1 MRHGSTVRTAECT
14 LIKEAVWKL
23 AADSSKQ
30 RSSAMSD
37 LRVEIEK
44 EPVQGDTNR
53 SRVKNR
59 VGLVATCALGGS
71 LVALYAV
78 AGPFIAPA
86 LRKTCL
92 PFVPATNTQV
102 KNVLRALQSRSGT
115 LVDIGSGDG
124 RIVIAAAREG
134 FRSVGFELNPWL
146 VWYSRYRAWK
156 QGVHRHTSFYI
167 SDLWKVSF
175 AQYSNVVIFGV
186 PQMMEQ
192 LEAKLQTELQSSAR
206 VVACRFPFPTWTPDH
221 VTGEGIDTVWVYD
234 AETFKSHTT
243 TAKAAEPQ

>member
-1 MRHGSTVRTAECT
+1 MYIWYGAIRFVWLNSNGFLLHYMRHGRTVRTAECT

-30 RSSAMSD
+30 RSSVMSD

-124 RIVIAAAREG
+124 RIVSDFPISFIFKWQSFGAE
-134 FRSVGFELNPWL
+134 ELLESSL
-146 VWYSRYRAWK
+146 V
-156 QGVHRHTSFYI
+156 
-167 SDLWKVSF
+167 
-175 AQYSNVVIFGV
+175 VV
-186 PQMMEQ
+186 
-192 LEAKLQTELQSSAR
+192 
-206 VVACRFPFPTWTPDH
+206 VVFKCMINRF
-221 VTGEGIDTVWVYD
+221 
-234 AETFKSHTT
+234 
-243 TAKAAEPQ
+243 

>member
-1 MRHGSTVRTAECT
+1 
-14 LIKEAVWKL
+14 
-23 AADSSKQ
+23 
-30 RSSAMSD
+30 MSD
-37 LRVEIEK
+37 LRVEMEK
-44 EPVQGDTNR
+44 EQGQQR
-53 SRVKNR
+53 PQSFAVKIWDSCGHWKWR
-59 VGLVATCALGGS
+59 WTD
-71 LVALYAV
+71 
-78 AGPFIAPA
+78 
-86 LRKTCL
+86 RH
-92 PFVPATNTQV
+92 
-102 KNVLRALQSRSGT
+102 SRSE
-115 LVDIGSGDG
+115 
-124 RIVIAAAREG
+124 EG

-156 QGVHRHTSFYI
+156 QGVHCHTSFYI

-234 AETFKSHTT
+234 AKSFKSHTT
-243 TAKAAEPQ
+243 TAKLLNHSEDENLL